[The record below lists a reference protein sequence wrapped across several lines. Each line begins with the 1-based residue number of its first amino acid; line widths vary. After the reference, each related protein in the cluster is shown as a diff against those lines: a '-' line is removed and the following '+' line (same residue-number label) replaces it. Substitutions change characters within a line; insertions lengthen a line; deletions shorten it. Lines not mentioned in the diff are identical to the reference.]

1 MPGRKKGASSR
12 FSAAGAARK
21 ATTAAVFFLAEAGVG
36 QKHRVAQS
44 DLANVGPNK
53 RKQANNTH

>member
-21 ATTAAVFFLAEAGVG
+21 ATTAAVFFWL
-36 QKHRVAQS
+36 
-44 DLANVGPNK
+44 
-53 RKQANNTH
+53 KQAWDKNTEWRNVI

>member
-44 DLANVGPNK
+44 DLAYMLVQTSASK
-53 RKQANNTH
+53 